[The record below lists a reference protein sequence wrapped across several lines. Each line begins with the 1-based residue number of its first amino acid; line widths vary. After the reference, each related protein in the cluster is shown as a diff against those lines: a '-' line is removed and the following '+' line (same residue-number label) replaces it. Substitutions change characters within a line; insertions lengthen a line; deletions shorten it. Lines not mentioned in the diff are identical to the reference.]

1 MVYSGQ
7 LEASSVNISICLN
20 TINSVS
26 KTITIRNEVYE
37 ELKKIMRKDESFS
50 ELLERLSRE
59 KRPIDALSKMRG
71 SVEFRK
77 KKTMLEEMEDRRS
90 EKRL

>member
-1 MVYSGQ
+1 M
-7 LEASSVNISICLN
+7 
-20 TINSVS
+20 S

>member
-1 MVYSGQ
+1 M
-7 LEASSVNISICLN
+7 
-20 TINSVS
+20 S

-59 KRPIDALSKMRG
+59 ERPIDALSKMRG

>member
-1 MVYSGQ
+1 M
-7 LEASSVNISICLN
+7 CLN

-50 ELLERLSRE
+50 QLFERLSGE

-77 KKTMLEEMEDRRS
+77 KKTMLKEMEARRS